1 MDPENQISADS
12 KLHCSFCGKSQDD
25 VRKLIAG
32 PKVYICD
39 ECVDLCNGIL
49 GRESDAVPDAST
61 PPQPIAACALCK
73 LPKDVAELRLVAGR
87 DALCVECIDAVR
99 AATDAADPNNAP

>member
-1 MDPENQISADS
+1 MDPENQIPPDS

-32 PKVYICD
+32 PKVFICD
-39 ECVDLCNGIL
+39 ECVDRCNGIL
-49 GRESDAVPDAST
+49 ESEPDAVPDTST
-61 PPQPIAACALCK
+61 QPQPIAACALCK
-73 LPKDVAELRLVAGR
+73 LPKDAAELRLVAGR

-99 AATDAADPNNAP
+99 AATDAADLNNAP

>member
-1 MDPENQISADS
+1 MDRENQISADT

-49 GRESDAVPDAST
+49 EREPDTAPGTSAS
-61 PPQPIAACALCK
+61 PQPIATCALCK
-73 LPKDVAELRLVAGR
+73 LPKDVAELRLVA
-87 DALCVECIDAVR
+87 DKSALCVECIDAVR
-99 AATDAADPNNAP
+99 AVIDAADPNNAP